1 MQQTRR
7 FGVVDLILTSSG
19 GFSQSSHQSGCIR
32 CTVSSEEDHPSPV
45 ATSPSVREWP
55 RGPGDSIRERST
67 TEAQSL
73 DGSSSCLF
81 TTRSDLICW
90 LRGGSNSCHVTRGVG
105 LPARLRMRIFSCV
118 QAGGSCWSAAG
129 EMVKILLAL
138 VLWFLTVGCQQR
150 QALAC
155 PGHNRQYTVRLEGN
169 DLVLGISC
177 SSTLCK
183 VRQSSRLQHLSYCA
197 VCK

>member
-45 ATSPSVREWP
+45 ATSPSVQEWP
-55 RGPGDSIRERST
+55 RGPGDSIQKCST

-81 TTRSDLICW
+81 TTRSGLSWSDLW

-118 QAGGSCWSAAG
+118 QAGGSCRRDGKGSTGFGTLVPHCRVSTVQGFGLPWS
-129 EMVKILLAL
+129 
-138 VLWFLTVGCQQR
+138 
-150 QALAC
+150 
-155 PGHNRQYTVRLEGN
+155 
-169 DLVLGISC
+169 
-177 SSTLCK
+177 
-183 VRQSSRLQHLSYCA
+183 QSA
-197 VCK
+197 VHSEIGRK